1 MTEEEKDKLWAE
13 TKELERQRYEKRRK
27 YFAENPEAALAE
39 QREILYDPLC
49 QRMNDRLFDD
59 DIDFIECTVVGI
71 SQNCGER
78 FQDVM
83 SHLHEDSL
91 LLLLPEPENKHDK
104 NAIAVYD
111 SEGKIGYVAAKETA
125 SIRSSLCEFGYTEC
139 YVMRKYKNSLLVQ
152 LEYVSE
158 EENKSYHDENPY
170 MEREDGP
177 TPNGGA
183 YSVAYYYD
191 EEGNPCQKINAKKIH
206 IVEYTKYGE
215 RIMESNGF
223 MGKSGPM
230 FDEFTEK
237 MHSEF
242 TVDEET
248 EKQLRAG
255 CVWTLLDSDS
265 PKEDVEHWAKRY
277 GIDYDI
283 AMKWKNLSLNLKA
296 QSPKNKK
303 PKKYVVPE
311 KEEMDSDLIAIKLW
325 KGEREPQSEWERKVK
340 KEFDDMRRQ
349 GKIPDFSWF
358 D

>member
-1 MTEEEKDKLWAE
+1 MTDEEIDKLWAE
-13 TKELERQRYEKRRK
+13 EKELERQRYEKRRK

-39 QREILYDPLC
+39 QREMLFDPLC

-71 SQNCGER
+71 SQNCGGR
-78 FQDVM
+78 FKDVM

-91 LLLLPEPENKHDK
+91 LLLLPEPENKYDK

-139 YVMRKYKNSLLVQ
+139 YVMRKFKNSLLVQ

-158 EENKSYHDENPY
+158 EESIAYHEENPY
-170 MEREDGP
+170 LERKDIP

-183 YSVAYYYD
+183 YSVVYYYD
-191 EEGNPCQKINAKKIH
+191 EEGNPCQKINAKKIQ
-206 IVEYTKYGE
+206 IVEYTKNGE
-215 RIMESNGF
+215 RIMERNGF
-223 MGKSGPM
+223 MGKSGPL

-255 CVWTLLDSDS
+255 CVWSLLDGDS

-283 AMKWKNLSLNLKA
+283 AMKWKDYWLNLKA
-296 QSPKNKK
+296 QS
-303 PKKYVVPE
+303 
-311 KEEMDSDLIAIKLW
+311 S
-325 KGEREPQSEWERKVK
+325 ER
-340 KEFDDMRRQ
+340 
-349 GKIPDFSWF
+349 
-358 D
+358 